1 MVIKMG
7 EPVSSHDMVA
17 CHAETMRPDPNAPV
31 VVAVDSFKGSLSSG
45 KACRAVRRGFSAA
58 DPDREVITIPVADGG
73 EGTVEAVLAAGCH
86 AVTVKCHG
94 ATGDLAEV
102 DYAMRDRHAVIEM
115 ATCCGL
121 ERADRVSGRPSL
133 DHNR

>member
-45 KACRAVRRGFSAA
+45 KACRAVRRGFLRLIRIVRSS
-58 DPDREVITIPVADGG
+58 RSR
-73 EGTVEAVLAAGCH
+73 LLMAG
-86 AVTVKCHG
+86 
-94 ATGDLAEV
+94 
-102 DYAMRDRHAVIEM
+102 R
-115 ATCCGL
+115 GL
-121 ERADRVSGRPSL
+121 LRQF
-133 DHNR
+133 